1 MTRSEEEFRDFVV
14 GFVDPLARLAF
25 LLTEG
30 TAVDASV
37 LTIDS
42 LAQVRRHWRDA
53 ETTGAPEPLAV
64 EALMTG
70 LPRQPKRAAQAQAPP
85 DETTAATDEE
95 ALREVAWA
103 AWCGLDPRHR
113 IPLLFGDAS

>member
-1 MTRSEEEFRDFVV
+1 MKRSEKEFHDFVV
-14 GFVDPLARLAF
+14 GFTDPLARLAF

-30 TAVDASV
+30 TSVDAAN
-37 LTIDS
+37 LTVDS
-42 LAQVRRHWRDA
+42 LANVRRHWRDA

-70 LPRQPKRAAQAQAPP
+70 LPRQSRHAAPSAEITA
-85 DETTAATDEE
+85 ETTDEE
-95 ALREVAWA
+95 AVREAAWA

-113 IPLLFGDAS
+113 IP